1 MRGVPEWG
9 RGEDRNLNEKNSNC
23 LWIEREGEINKIP
36 KVQGKEEREKV
47 KLLYSSHWS
56 ERESGGRMVN
66 FL

>member
-1 MRGVPEWG
+1 MK
-9 RGEDRNLNEKNSNC
+9 KNSNC
-23 LWIEREGEINKIP
+23 VWIEREGEINKIP